1 MAKKIL
7 ITGSNGL
14 VGQKLAFVFSQS
26 EQYQLLLTSKH
37 EKSVFGNLLP
47 YRKMNLSV
55 KKEVHSVV
63 NDYLPDVII
72 NAGSY
77 TDVDGCE
84 KEKEQAWLANVVGV
98 EHLISAVKSETH
110 IIHYSSDYIFDGKA
124 GPYDE
129 TSLPNP
135 ISYYGK
141 TKLASE
147 NALRMSSHPF
157 TILRT
162 LIVYGTGINVKT
174 NFALWVIRSLQEKK
188 NIRVVTDQWGNPTL
202 ADDLAF
208 AALKIVELER
218 AGVYNI
224 AGENILNRFQFAQTI
239 AEQFQLNTSHII
251 PIVTSD
257 LKQVAPR
264 PLRSGFITLKAET
277 ELSLKL
283 SGVTKGLS
291 VLYHQLMLEKKQ
303 N

>member
-26 EQYQLLLTSKH
+26 ERYQLLLTSKH
-37 EKSVFGNLLP
+37 ETSVFGNVLP
-47 YRKMNLSV
+47 YQKMNLTV
-55 KKEVHSVV
+55 KKEVHAVV
-63 NDYLPDVII
+63 RDFLPDVVI

-98 EHLISAVKSETH
+98 EHLLSAVQSETH
-110 IIHYSSDYIFDGKA
+110 IIQYSSDYIFDGKS

-162 LIVYGTGINVKT
+162 MIVYGTGINVKT

-218 AGVYNI
+218 EGVYHI
-224 AGENILNRFQFAQTI
+224 AGGDIVNRFQFAQAI
-239 AEQFQLNTSHII
+239 AEQFLLNESLIAPIATSA
-251 PIVTSD
+251 

-264 PLRSGFITLKAET
+264 PLHSGLITLKSET

-283 SGVTKGLS
+283 SGVVKGLS
-291 VLYHQLMLEKKQ
+291 VLSHQLLLEKKH